1 MAREQVEG
9 EFGNSSAVRAT
20 IILQI
25 EAADFDGAW
34 AQVLKYM
41 QRFHGVKD
49 EEIKCLKKTRDSRGS
64 WWIEVEHPAWSGDL
78 IDF

>member
-1 MAREQVEG
+1 VDPQP
-9 EFGNSSAVRAT
+9 VRAT
-20 IILQI
+20 VILQI
-25 EAADFDGAW
+25 EAEDFDGAW
-34 AQVLKYM
+34 AQVIKYM

-49 EEIKCLKKTRDSRGS
+49 EEVKCLRKTRDSRGS